1 VRYDVGGPGSQLR
14 ELLGLSPFAR
24 MPPAPLAAPK
34 QYWSESPETLFAALG
49 SAASGLESAAAGE
62 RLRGAGRNAIGAR
75 ERASAVRIWAR
86 QFVSPLMVIL
96 IFAASVSAFV
106 GDWVDAAIV
115 LAIVLGSGALGALQE
130 QRASSA
136 VERLRNRVRVT
147 ATVLRDGAPSTAPRE
162 EIVPGD
168 VVLLS
173 AGSLVPGDGVV
184 LESRDFFV
192 NESVLTGEAVP
203 VEKLP
208 GRSAAVCPLAE
219 RRNCV
224 FLGTS
229 VRSGTARVLIVATGA
244 ATEFGA
250 IAGRLSL
257 RPPETDFERGLRNY
271 GYLLYEIMLLLVL
284 IVFAANVFL
293 ARPPIEALLF
303 AMALAVGISPELL
316 PAIISVTLSAG
327 ARDMASRGVI
337 VRRLHAIENLGSM
350 TVLCS
355 DKTGTL
361 TRGVL
366 ELEDSVDGDGRASAG
381 VLRAAALNARLQ
393 SGLEN
398 PLDEAIEARAAREC
412 GDLAA
417 YRKVDEVPYDFLRKR
432 LSVVVEDAGSI
443 LFITKGAVPG
453 VLDCC
458 SEIRRGDART
468 PLDAAERRRLDA
480 MFDAWSAAGQR
491 VLAVATKTVPRR
503 ERYGHEEEQ
512 ALALEGFLVFS
523 DLPKPGVDGTIRTL
537 AARGVRLKMITGDVR
552 LVAEHVAAA
561 VGIAA
566 PRTLVGERIAALTDP
581 QLAAIALETEVFA
594 EVDPGQKER
603 IVAALRRRGE
613 VVGYLGDGINDAPA
627 LHAADVGIS
636 VDTAVDVAR
645 EAADF
650 VLLEQDLEVLC
661 SGVAQGRRT
670 FANTLKYL
678 SIVTS
683 ANFGNMLSMAAASL
697 FMPFLPLLAKQIL
710 LNNFLADIPSM
721 TIASDNVDPE
731 LVAAPRRW
739 DIAAVRRFMLGFG
752 SISSAFDFITFAVLL
767 LGFGAGAELFRT
779 GWFLESLLTE
789 LAVLLVLR
797 TRRPAFRSRP
807 GRWLALSAGVVGVL
821 ALALPYLPFAGLLGF
836 VPLPWHVLAALLV
849 VTAAYVATS
858 ELAKRALLPRVGR
871 EAPRRA
877 FGNY

>member
-1 VRYDVGGPGSQLR
+1 VRYEVGSPGSQLR
-14 ELLGLSPFAR
+14 ELLGLGTRSR
-24 MPPAPLAAPK
+24 LGPAAAAAPNQYWAEPLQSLLGALRSSEAGLAA
-34 QYWSESPETLFAALG
+34 
-49 SAASGLESAAAGE
+49 AAAAE
-62 RLRGAGRNAIGAR
+62 RLRGAGRNTIGAT
-75 ERASAVRIWAR
+75 ERTSALRIWAR
-86 QFVSPLMVIL
+86 QFASPLMVIL

-106 GDWVDAAIV
+106 GDWPDAGIV
-115 LAIVLGSGALGALQE
+115 LAIVLGSGALGGAQE

-147 ATVLRDGAPSTAPRE
+147 ATVLRDGKATPEPRE

-168 VVLLS
+168 VVLLA

-192 NESVLTGEAVP
+192 NEAVLTGEPVP

-208 GRSAAVCPLAE
+208 GRSAPESPLAG

-250 IAGRLSL
+250 IAGRLALTS
-257 RPPETDFERGLRNY
+257 PETDFERGLRNY
-271 GYLLYEIMLLLVL
+271 GYLLYEIMLVLVL

-327 ARDMASRGVI
+327 AREMASRGVI

-366 ELEDSVDGDGRASAG
+366 ELEDSVDADGRASSA

-393 SGLEN
+393 TGLPN
-398 PLDEAIEARAAREC
+398 PLDEAIDASATRERI
-412 GDLAA
+412 DLAA
-417 YRKVDEVPYDFLRKR
+417 CRKVDEVPYDFLRKR
-432 LSVVVEDAGSI
+432 LSVVVEEAGSI
-443 LFITKGAVPG
+443 RLVTKGAVPG

-458 SEIRRGDART
+458 SEVERGDAAV
-468 PLDAAERRRLDA
+468 PLDAGERRRLDG
-480 MFDAWSAAGQR
+480 MFDAWSAAGKR
-491 VLAVATKTVPRR
+491 VLAVATKTVARR
-503 ERYGHEEEQ
+503 ERYGRDEEHS
-512 ALALEGFLVFS
+512 LAFAGFLVFS
-523 DLPKPGVDGTIRTL
+523 DLPKPGVDATIRAL
-537 AARGVRLKMITGDVR
+537 AQRGIKLKIVTGDVK

-561 VGIAA
+561 VGIPA
-566 PRTLVGERIAALTDP
+566 PRSLAGEGIAALTDR
-581 QLAAIALETEVFA
+581 QLAAVARQTDVFA

-650 VLLEQDLEVLC
+650 VLLEQDLDVLC
-661 SGVAQGRRT
+661 RGVEQGRKT

-678 SIVTS
+678 SITTS

-710 LNNFLADIPSM
+710 LNNFLSDIPSM
-721 TIASDNVDPE
+721 TIATDNVDSE
-731 LVAAPRRW
+731 LVAGPRRW
-739 DIAAVRRFMLGFG
+739 DIATVRRFMLGFG
-752 SISSAFDFITFAVLL
+752 SISSAFDFLTFAVLL
-767 LGFGAGAELFRT
+767 LGFHAGAELFRT

-789 LAVLLVLR
+789 LAILLVLR
-797 TRRPAFRSRP
+797 TRRAAFRSRP
-807 GRWLALSAGVVGVL
+807 GRWLAISTALTAVV
-821 ALALPYLPFAGLLGF
+821 ALAVPYLPFAGLLGF
-836 VPLPWHVLAALLV
+836 VPLPAHVLGALLA
-849 VTAAYVATS
+849 VTAAYVTVS
-858 ELAKRALLPRVGR
+858 ELAKGALLPRVAHD
-871 EAPRRA
+871 APPGA

>member
-1 VRYDVGGPGSQLR
+1 MRPTRPSGSR
-14 ELLGLSPFAR
+14 SYGANTLG
-24 MPPAPLAAPK
+24 AAERG
-34 QYWSESPETLFAALG
+34 STL
-49 SAASGLESAAAGE
+49 
-62 RLRGAGRNAIGAR
+62 
-75 ERASAVRIWAR
+75 RIWAR
-86 QFVSPLMVIL
+86 QFASPLVLIL
-96 IFAASVSAFV
+96 VFAAAVSVFA
-106 GDWVDAAIV
+106 GDWPDAAIV
-115 LAIVLGSGALGALQE
+115 LAIVLGSGTLGGLQE
-130 QRASSA
+130 HRASSA
-136 VERLRNRVRVT
+136 VDRLRNRVRVT
-147 ATVLRDGAPSTAPRE
+147 ASALRDGRPTQTPRE

-168 VVLLS
+168 IVLLS

-192 NESVLTGEAVP
+192 NESVLTGEPLPA
-203 VEKLP
+203 EKMP
-208 GRSAAVCPLAE
+208 GVAAGDSSLGA
-219 RRNCV
+219 RHNCV

-229 VRSGTARVLIVATGA
+229 VRSGSARVLIVATGP

-250 IAGRLSL
+250 IADRLVL
-257 RPPETDFERGLRNY
+257 RPPETDFEHGLRVY
-271 GYLLYEIMLLLVL
+271 GYLLYESMLVLVL

-327 ARDMASRGVI
+327 AREMARSGVI

-361 TRGVL
+361 TRGLL
-366 ELEDSVDGDGRASAG
+366 ELEASVDAEGRPSSA
-381 VLRAAALNARLQ
+381 VLRAAALNAGMQ
-393 SGLEN
+393 TGLKN
-398 PLDEAIEARAAREC
+398 PLDEAIEARAERERI
-412 GDLAA
+412 DLASA
-417 YRKVDEVPYDFLRKR
+417 HKLDEVPYDFLRKR
-432 LSVVVEDAGSI
+432 LSVVVDDGGSTE
-443 LFITKGAVPG
+443 LITKGAVPG

-458 SEIRRGDART
+458 VSVRQGAT
-468 PLDAAERRRLDA
+468 TVALDEERRRVLDA
-480 MFDAWSAAGQR
+480 EFDAWSRAGQR

-503 ERYGHEEEQ
+503 ERYGREDEQ
-512 ALALEGFLVFS
+512 ALVLAGFLVFS
-523 DLPKPGVDGTIRTL
+523 DPPKPGVDATIRAL
-537 AARGVRLKMITGDVR
+537 RERGIALKIVSGDAL

-566 PRTLVGERIAALTDP
+566 PKSLSGDAIAALTDL
-581 QLAAIALETEVFA
+581 QLAATAQAIDVFA

-636 VDTAVDVAR
+636 VEGAVDVAR

-650 VLLEQDLEVLC
+650 VLLEQDLDVLC
-661 SGVAQGRRT
+661 RGVEQGRKT

-678 SIVTS
+678 TITTS

-710 LNNFLADIPSM
+710 LNNFLSDIPSM
-721 TIASDNVDPE
+721 MIASDNVDAD

-739 DIAAVRRFMLGFG
+739 DIGAVRRFMLVFG
-752 SISSAFDFITFAVLL
+752 SISSAFDFATFAVLL
-767 LGFGAGAELFRT
+767 LVFRSGAEVFRT
-779 GWFLESLLTE
+779 GWFVESLLTE

-797 TRRPAFRSRP
+797 THGPAYSSKP
-807 GRWLALSAGVVGVL
+807 GRALAVSSAVVAVL
-821 ALALPYLPFAGLLGF
+821 ALALPFLPHAELLGF
-836 VPLPWHVLAALLV
+836 VPLPWPVLAALLAI
-849 VTAAYVATS
+849 TAAYVAAS
-858 ELAKRALLPRVGR
+858 EGVKRALLSAAHGG
-871 EAPRRA
+871 RRA

>member
-1 VRYDVGGPGSQLR
+1 VRDDLERPHVLDLFGVGRRGRAHRARTGAPAR
-14 ELLGLSPFAR
+14 FWAEPAAALLGLLRSTPNGLASIDAAERQRLFGGNALGTGERGSRITIWLRQFAN
-24 MPPAPLAAPK
+24 PLVII
-34 QYWSESPETLFAALG
+34 LVFAA
-49 SAASGLESAAAGE
+49 A
-62 RLRGAGRNAIGAR
+62 
-75 ERASAVRIWAR
+75 
-86 QFVSPLMVIL
+86 
-96 IFAASVSAFV
+96 VSAFV
-106 GDWVDAAIV
+106 GDWPDAAIV
-115 LAIVLGSGALGALQE
+115 LAIVLGSGTLGGLQE

-147 ATVLRDGAPSTAPRE
+147 ATALRDGRPTQTPRE

-184 LESRDFFV
+184 LESKDFFV
-192 NESVLTGEAVP
+192 NESVLTGEALP
-203 VEKLP
+203 AEKAP
-208 GRSAAVCPLAE
+208 GVSAADGALGA
-219 RRNCV
+219 RHNCV

-229 VRSGTARVLIVATGA
+229 VRSGSARVLIVATGR

-250 IAGRLSL
+250 IADRLAV

-271 GYLLYEIMLLLVL
+271 GYLLYEIMLVLVL

-327 ARDMASRGVI
+327 AREMASRGVI
-337 VRRLHAIENLGSM
+337 VRRLNAIENLGSM

-361 TRGVL
+361 TRGLL
-366 ELEDSVDGDGRASAG
+366 ELEAAVDADGAASAQ
-381 VLRAAALNARLQ
+381 VLRTAALNARMQ
-393 SGLEN
+393 AGLAN
-398 PLDEAIEARAAREC
+398 PLDEAIAARAERERLDFAKAR
-412 GDLAA
+412 
-417 YRKVDEVPYDFLRKR
+417 KIDEVPYDFLRKR
-432 LSVVVEDAGSI
+432 LSVVVDDGGSI
-443 LFITKGAVPG
+443 VLITKGAAPG

-458 SEIRRGDART
+458 AEVLQGASST
-468 PLDAAERRRLDA
+468 PLDPERRHKLDA
-480 MFDAWSAAGQR
+480 EVDAWCRTGRR
-491 VLAVATKTVPRR
+491 VLAVATKTVPER
-503 ERYGHEEEQ
+503 ERYGREDER
-512 ALALEGFLVFS
+512 ALVLAGFLVFS
-523 DLPKPGVDGTIRTL
+523 DPPKPGADATIRSL
-537 AARGVRLKMITGDVR
+537 RERGIALKIISGDAR

-561 VGIAA
+561 VGIPA
-566 PRTLVGERIAALTDP
+566 PKSLSGDAIAALTDS
-581 QLAAIALETEVFA
+581 QLAAIAQAIDVFA

-636 VDTAVDVAR
+636 VDGAVDVAR

-650 VLLEQDLEVLC
+650 VLLEQDLDVLC
-661 SGVAQGRRT
+661 RGVEQGRKT

-678 SIVTS
+678 TIVTS
-683 ANFGNMLSMAAASL
+683 SNFGNMLSMAAASL

-721 TIASDNVDPE
+721 TIASDNVDEE

-739 DIAAVRRFMLGFG
+739 DVAAVRRFMLVFG
-752 SISSAFDFITFAVLL
+752 PISSAFDFATFAVLL
-767 LGFGAGAELFRT
+767 LWFRTGAELFRT
-779 GWFLESLLTE
+779 GWFVESLLTE

-797 TRRPAFRSRP
+797 TRHPAYASKP
-807 GRWLALSAGVVGVL
+807 GRWLAVSAALVAIV
-821 ALALPYLPFAGLLGF
+821 ALALPYLPHVELLGF
-836 VPLPWHVLAALLV
+836 VPLPAPLLAVLLAI
-849 VTAAYVATS
+849 TAAYVAVS
-858 ELAKRALLPRVGR
+858 ESMKRLLLST
-871 EAPRRA
+871 ARRWRRP